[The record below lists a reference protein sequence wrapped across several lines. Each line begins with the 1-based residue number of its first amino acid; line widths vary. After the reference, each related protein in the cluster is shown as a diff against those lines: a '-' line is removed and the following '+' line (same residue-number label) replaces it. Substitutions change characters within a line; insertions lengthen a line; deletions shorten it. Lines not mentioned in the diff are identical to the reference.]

1 MFDRTLAQF
10 LDALASPNR
19 QKILLLFSSG
29 ESHSVGQIADR
40 VSLSMPTV
48 SAHLK
53 ELRAGGLLVSEKRG
67 REVYYRP
74 DTENIRGQLKA
85 LNAYLESC
93 C

>member
-1 MFDRTLAQF
+1 MFDPQLALF
-10 LDALASPNR
+10 LHALASPNR

-29 ESHSVGQIADR
+29 GSLSVGQIAER
-40 VSLSMPTV
+40 VSLSMATV

-53 ELRAGGLLVSEKRG
+53 ELRAGGVLVSEKRG
-67 REVYYRP
+67 KEVFYSP
-74 DTENIRGQLKA
+74 DAIKIRNQLRA